1 MKIKSKT
8 LQAIAGVVAFAA
20 SFCSFADPHP
30 GQSQNVVIIGG
41 TTLDC
46 NYSTGANVVRNGGCF
61 PVTGAVGELGDFTF
75 APMRY
80 QDITATNLAP
90 YDTALLNVASY
101 SPTYGGLACNVNNLS
116 AQQKADLAAFV
127 KGGKKLIIYDSECTP
142 QDYSW
147 LPYPFTTSNP
157 GAYGARGTLTI
168 AEDNLLST
176 LKADPT
182 CTGAGAS
189 DPHCINVQYLGSSID
204 AVGDM
209 NVLTSQD
216 PEWCVDMSGTNVL
229 GTTGPV
235 HTYARYGAGGNEGLF
250 IYNGLDVDYL
260 SGNTIPPSTSLDLRK
275 IWVQELQVPF
285 NPAPLPC
292 GVSVVGITL
301 DPGSATNPVG
311 DDHTVTATLK
321 DLLATPQPGIE
332 VEFSVLSGPNAGAS
346 GVCIANADCTT
357 DVNGE
362 VSFTY
367 AGDGGVGTD
376 EIQACFY
383 PSGATNPTCSRIVT
397 KEWVVADTTPPTCS
411 LAVNYDPTLGVYVDV
426 TLADGG
432 TGVSSIEVLVAN
444 NAQVEIPEGT
454 GQYFG
459 AGGIQA
465 FSPPEAS
472 VLARATKLDPSA
484 GAQVALEATDEAGNV
499 VECDPVVTTA
509 VRSKGKP
516 VTETLIVPEPE
527 SDVEVF
533 NNDPG
538 LKVLEIVV
546 NGERYKLA
554 GMKDGQKYYVDIS
567 SAMVAGDNVVELTSK
582 GKLGSAEVVFSDQT
596 P

>member
-1 MKIKSKT
+1 
-8 LQAIAGVVAFAA
+8 
-20 SFCSFADPHP
+20 
-30 GQSQNVVIIGG
+30 
-41 TTLDC
+41 
-46 NYSTGANVVRNGGCF
+46 
-61 PVTGAVGELGDFTF
+61 VGELGDFTF

-80 QDITATNLAP
+80 QDITATSLAP
-90 YDTALLNVASY
+90 YDTALLNVASSY
-101 SPTYGGLACNVNNLS
+101 PTYGGLYCNVNNLS
-116 AQQKADLAAFV
+116 AQQKADLIAFV
-127 KGGKKLIIYDSECTP
+127 EDGKKLIIYDSECSP

-157 GAYGARGTLTI
+157 GAQGAQGTLTI

-176 LKADPT
+176 LVGDPN
-182 CTGAGAS
+182 CTGAGAT
-189 DPHCINVQYLGSSID
+189 DPHCINVQYLGSSTD

-209 NVLTSQD
+209 NVLTSRD
-216 PEWCVDMSGTNVL
+216 ANWCVDMSGTNTLNV
-229 GTTGPV
+229 TGPV
-235 HTYARYGAGGNEGLF
+235 HTYAREVSGANEGLY
-250 IYNGLDVDYL
+250 IYNGLDQDV
-260 SGNTIPPSTSLDLRK
+260 STHGTGGQILRK

-292 GVSVVGITL
+292 GISVVGITL
-301 DPGSATNPVG
+301 DPVSATNPVG

-321 DLLATPQPGIE
+321 DLLAIPLPAVE

-346 GVCIANADCTT
+346 GVCSANADCTT
-357 DVNGE
+357 DANGE

-383 PSGATNPTCSRIVT
+383 QSGATDPTCSRIVS
-397 KEWVVADTTPPTCS
+397 KEWVVADNTPPTCS

-426 TLADGG
+426 TLADDES
-432 TGVSSIEVLVAN
+432 GVSSIEVLVAN

-454 GQYFG
+454 GRYFV
-459 AGGIQA
+459 AGGVQT

-472 VLARATKLDPSA
+472 VLARATLIDPSA
-484 GAQVALEATDEAGNV
+484 RAQVALEVTDEAGRV
-499 VECDPVVTTA
+499 YECDPVLTTA
-509 VRSKGKP
+509 VRVKGKP
-516 VTETLIVPEPE
+516 VTETLIVPEAE

-546 NGERYKLA
+546 NGERFKLA
-554 GMKDGQKYYVDIS
+554 AMKDGQKYYVDIS

-582 GKLGSAEVVFSDQT
+582 GKSGSADLVFSDQT